1 MRNETERPPAA
12 SSEEFSNLASAVLAA
27 RLPAASPWMP
37 RREMEEL
44 ARRGPAVL
52 PVLADV
58 LRMAP
63 GRGDPVWP
71 IVVLGELRDAG
82 AVPVLGVFLGRVEG
96 GLNVAA
102 AEALGKIGAPAL
114 PYLVATTASDDRA
127 RRLAAYGAL
136 AMVPADEAQRCLR
149 DALGRDRVLGDVIA
163 RALVQQ
169 GQPEAI
175 AALAAA
181 AVPAP
186 RRARRRPA
194 APVAGPRAGDV
205 GAAARP
211 PRPLDQRRHRRR
223 LDRARRLRRGG
234 DAHRATRRLRAAA
247 RPRRGG
253 AGHAFLAG
261 HHSLRGSPC
270 RTAKTPPHRQR
281 SALTL

>member
-1 MRNETERPPAA
+1 MRNETDRPPAA
-12 SSEEFSNLASAVLAA
+12 SSEEFSHLASDVLAA

-63 GRGDPVWP
+63 GRGDPLWP

-114 PYLVATTASDDRA
+114 PYLIATTASDDRA

-136 AMVPADEAQRCLR
+136 AMVPGDEAQRFLR

-175 AALAAA
+175 AAL
-181 AVPAP
+181 P
-186 RRARRRPA
+186 RRRSP
-194 APVAGPRAGDV
+194 GGGDA
-205 GAAARP
+205 GAAGRP

-234 DAHRATRRLRAAA
+234 DAHRPTWGLRAAA
-247 RPRRGG
+247 RPRGRR

-261 HHSLRGSPC
+261 HHSL
-270 RTAKTPPHRQR
+270 
-281 SALTL
+281 